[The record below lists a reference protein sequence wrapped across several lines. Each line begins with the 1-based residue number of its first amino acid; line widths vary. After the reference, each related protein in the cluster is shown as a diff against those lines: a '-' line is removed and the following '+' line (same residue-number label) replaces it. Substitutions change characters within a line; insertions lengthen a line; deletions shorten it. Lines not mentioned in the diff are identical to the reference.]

1 MSMPRSTCSR
11 AIRMCPQRG
20 TRRPARAPRPLPRPL
35 LCSGMVGVDWDPSR
49 RAAHSDG
56 GLEFGH
62 DPLPAVCKGARCPH
76 MESVASLSSAQGQAC
91 ASVAIQLPRLR
102 SGAGRPAVPAV
113 DFDPKLRGVFLA
125 LFVSRGSSARPS
137 TSGHANPKAEG
148 ARGVASHARR
158 AYAGGREDD
167 LDTSRSPGSPSA
179 VPPRRP
185 AATPFAPRS
194 PQTPPSPKSTRRPRP
209 RATVCP
215 PPPRPWARQTVRPR
229 LHAAAHGQGS
239 DRGQGSRPRLGR
251 CVGWAAGD

>member
-1 MSMPRSTCSR
+1 MPVAHAR
-11 AIRMCPQRG
+11 QHG
-20 TRRPARAPRPLPRPL
+20 TRRPGRVPRPLPRPL

-62 DPLPAVCKGARCPH
+62 GHGPLSAVCKGARCPH
-76 MESVASLSSAQGQAC
+76 TQSVARRCQAPRRC
-91 ASVAIQLPRLR
+91 GRRRRQASVAILLPRLLP
-102 SGAGRPAVPAV
+102 GAGRPAVPAV
-113 DFDPKLRGVFLA
+113 DFDGKLRGVFLA